1 MMKNQNYDEFCE
13 SIKTEVANRVSECKV
28 SILRGKKIN
37 NVKKIGLVFEEKS
50 LNMTPVIY
58 LEKFYKEY
66 LQGNNFNEIVKE
78 IVLLYHEAK
87 KGNIIDTEKLMN
99 FEDIKN
105 KIGLKLIN
113 TENNR
118 EFLEFI
124 PSIPFLDLS
133 IIFYIII
140 ETNPGGLAEKNITN
154 EDMDIWEVSVQD
166 LWEHALKNSSGMF
179 SAVLQTMDGV
189 IKERQGAGKEENL
202 FTENIGKKDN
212 MYVLSN
218 QLKCY
223 GASCI
228 AYPGVP
234 EMIWKILKS
243 DYYIIPSSTEE
254 MIIIPEHRISGSVEE
269 WNAMLYELNS
279 AHIAAEKVLSNH
291 CYRYI
296 RFAKKVVII

>member
-154 EDMDIWEVSVQD
+154 EDMDIWEVSGQD

>member
-296 RFAKKVVII
+296 RFAKKVVMI

>member
-1 MMKNQNYDEFCE
+1 
-13 SIKTEVANRVSECKV
+13 
-28 SILRGKKIN
+28 
-37 NVKKIGLVFEEKS
+37 
-50 LNMTPVIY
+50 
-58 LEKFYKEY
+58 
-66 LQGNNFNEIVKE
+66 
-78 IVLLYHEAK
+78 
-87 KGNIIDTEKLMN
+87 
-99 FEDIKN
+99 
-105 KIGLKLIN
+105 
-113 TENNR
+113 
-118 EFLEFI
+118 
-124 PSIPFLDLS
+124 
-133 IIFYIII
+133 
-140 ETNPGGLAEKNITN
+140 
-154 EDMDIWEVSVQD
+154 
-166 LWEHALKNSSGMF
+166 
-179 SAVLQTMDGV
+179 MDGV

-296 RFAKKVVII
+296 RFAKKVVMI

>member
-234 EMIWKILKS
+234 EMIGRILKS

-296 RFAKKVVII
+296 RFAKKVVMI

>member
-166 LWEHALKNSSGMF
+166 LWEHALKNASGMF

-296 RFAKKVVII
+296 RFAKKVVMI

>member
-279 AHIAAEKVLSNH
+279 AHIEAEKVLSNH
-291 CYRYI
+291 CYIYI
-296 RFAKKVVII
+296 RFAKKVVMI